1 MFNSLRRVG
10 ALHTKILP
18 ALVAS
23 KTGAC
28 SSTHCGMM
36 RCQECGRSPC
46 VVRAGVTVFNSLRR
60 VGALQGATVAVN
72 AIGGLGH
79 LGIQVGWMVCRLG
92 GSM

>member
-1 MFNSLRRVG
+1 ML
-10 ALHTKILP
+10 
-18 ALVAS
+18 
-23 KTGAC
+23 
-28 SSTHCGMM
+28 
-36 RCQECGRSPC
+36 
-46 VVRAGVTVFNSLRR
+46 RAGDTMFNSLRR